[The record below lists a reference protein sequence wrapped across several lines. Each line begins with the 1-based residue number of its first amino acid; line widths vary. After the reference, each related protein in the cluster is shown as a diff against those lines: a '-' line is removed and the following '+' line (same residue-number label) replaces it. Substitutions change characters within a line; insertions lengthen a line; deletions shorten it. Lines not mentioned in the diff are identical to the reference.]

1 VRATR
6 AASRGARDARA
17 QMHHETLET
26 GVARTHLGGVAAVSS
41 PPAGTALADRWRG
54 ACTGQEGGVKANR
67 RSTDELWDKYLR
79 TRRRLYKD
87 RLVEAYMPLVRSV
100 ADQLAM
106 RLPRTVDGEDLRGA
120 GVFGLFKAVEN
131 FDPERNV
138 KFETYCRLRVRGA
151 MIDFLRQQDWIPRE
165 ARNRGSRLAEVIE
178 DMRERLGREPTDLE
192 LARRLRL
199 SLEALREALVELRFG
214 SMVSLTTADGDS
226 NGNSEEHEQLL
237 VQDAEPAEIL
247 HRREMFD
254 VVARELTEVERRLVR
269 AYYFEGMTLK
279 AIGQREGISESRVC
293 QIHGRMLDRLAE
305 RLEDEA

>member
-1 VRATR
+1 
-6 AASRGARDARA
+6 
-17 QMHHETLET
+17 LES
-26 GVARTHLGGVAAVSS
+26 GL
-41 PPAGTALADRWRG
+41 
-54 ACTGQEGGVKANR
+54 KANR
-67 RSTDELWDKYLR
+67 QSIEDLWAKYLR
-79 TRRRLYKD
+79 TRRRIYKD
-87 RLVEAYMPLVRSV
+87 QLVEAYMPLVRSV
-100 ADQLAM
+100 SEQLAM
-106 RLPRTVDGEDLRGA
+106 RLPRTVEGEDLRGA
-120 GVFGLFKAVEN
+120 GVFGLFKAIDN

-165 ARNRGSRLAEVIE
+165 ARNRGSRLAEVID

-199 SLEALREALVELRFG
+199 SLDALREALVELRFG
-214 SMVSLTTADGDS
+214 NMVSLTVPDGDG
-226 NGNSEEHEQLL
+226 NGSTDEHEQLL

-247 HRREMFD
+247 HRREMFA
-254 VVARELTEVERRLVR
+254 VIARELTEVERRLVR

-279 AIGQREGISESRVC
+279 AIGKREGISESRVC

>member
-1 VRATR
+1 
-6 AASRGARDARA
+6 
-17 QMHHETLET
+17 M
-26 GVARTHLGGVAAVSS
+26 
-41 PPAGTALADRWRG
+41 
-54 ACTGQEGGVKANR
+54 KANR
-67 RSTDELWDKYLR
+67 QSVDDLWAKFLR
-79 TRRRLYKD
+79 TRRRIYKD
-87 RLVEAYMPLVRSV
+87 QLVEAYMPLVRSV
-100 ADQLAM
+100 SEQLAL

-120 GVFGLFKAVEN
+120 GVFGLFKAIDN

-178 DMRERLGREPTDLE
+178 DMRGRLGREPTDLE

-199 SLEALREALVELRFG
+199 SLVALREALVELRFG
-214 SMVSLTTADGDS
+214 NMVSLSAPDGDG
-226 NGNSEEHEQLL
+226 NGSTEEHEQLL
-237 VQDAEPAEIL
+237 VQDAEPSEIL
-247 HRREMFD
+247 HRREMFA
-254 VVARELTEVERRLVR
+254 VIARELTEVERRLVR

-279 AIGQREGISESRVC
+279 AIGKREGISESRVC